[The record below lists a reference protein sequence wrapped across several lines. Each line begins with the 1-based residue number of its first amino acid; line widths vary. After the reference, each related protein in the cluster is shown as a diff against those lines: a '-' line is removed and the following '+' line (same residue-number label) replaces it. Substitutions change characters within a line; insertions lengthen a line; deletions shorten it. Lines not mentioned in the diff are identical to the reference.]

1 MARDRQGRPLAAGAA
16 GFPQPPVRK
25 ICTNHRAT
33 FWSLPTNNGEVEMTD
48 TDRIA
53 ALERTVAELQR
64 RVEIIEAAKRKEDEE
79 NRAFRRQLDDV
90 RQFGAL

>member
-1 MARDRQGRPLAAGAA
+1 
-16 GFPQPPVRK
+16 
-25 ICTNHRAT
+25 
-33 FWSLPTNNGEVEMTD
+33 MTD
-48 TDRIA
+48 TDRIT
-53 ALERTVAELQR
+53 ALEKSVAELQR